1 MTLSVCLSST
11 PLQGIVKPND
21 LERVRMLPSP
31 VVDVFEAE
39 TSNESGSETF
49 HGVLGSTMS
58 VFDFSLLREIQIC
71 SDVL

>member
-1 MTLSVCLSST
+1 MTLSVCLLST

-21 LERVRMLPSP
+21 VERVRMLPSP
-31 VVDVFEAE
+31 VVDVFAAE

-49 HGVLGSTMS
+49 HGVLSSTMS
-58 VFDFSLLREIQIC
+58 VFDFSLLREIRIC